1 MNKELTNDENIA
13 NLKKRKI
20 LRLVIILFATLTI
33 ILALLTIIT
42 EWFDVGF
49 KVSVI
54 FALITYIITTI
65 LGRMRSKIPIN
76 RNDEFDKIREEIK
89 KTKRS
94 NKKDTTKKKTKKT
107 ETKNIDKH

>member
-1 MNKELTNDENIA
+1 MNKELSNDENIA

-20 LRLVIILFATLTI
+20 LRIVIIIFATLTI

-42 EWFDVGF
+42 QWFDVGF

-65 LGRMRSKIPIN
+65 LSRVRNKIKIN

-89 KTKRS
+89 KTKKS
-94 NKKDTTKKKTKKT
+94 SKNTTTKKKK
-107 ETKNIDKH
+107 